1 MEAPEQRTQ
10 SQISLSI
17 ELTDGAESI
26 RKLYYAEGRGRILT
40 FKPTKQLL
48 RYTLLFALLSES
60 FYLISLK
67 SDQISLVVLFVLSTL
82 ATLTL
87 VMVFLRHAGKYFKW
101 KKSVKAMIKQAD
113 SYKKVSLIVNAQGF
127 EARYDETVVIE
138 KWSNFKRATLAPT
151 HIFLF
156 GDNAQNYLFP
166 ANAMEPSQYEAIT
179 QLARLG
185 MGQSASSRNEQNQP
199 AAEVG
204 ETPEI
209 AE

>member
-101 KKSVKAMIKQAD
+101 KK
-113 SYKKVSLIVNAQGF
+113 F
-127 EARYDETVVIE
+127 VIE

-199 AAEVG
+199 TAEVG